1 MKRFLST
8 VVMLAL
14 AIVIGF
20 WLGSTNIL
28 DGTKIGDALSFITEK
43 IPVPQDWK
51 ISLPD
56 ESESSMPQVPNN
68 KAAESSSSVPATIDE
83 EDETSTIDYV
93 AIEDHILELLN
104 DLRQEKNL
112 NALKPN
118 EQLKKASRQRAKET
132 KESFAHT
139 RPDGRETAT
148 IFEEPEY
155 EYVYQL
161 VGENIGMATY
171 YLDEEGM
178 AELMFDGWKNSPG
191 HYENMVRENFE
202 EIGIGVYYDGET
214 LYAAQLFGTPR

>member
-139 RPDGRETAT
+139 RPDEREMAT

-202 EIGIGVYYDGET
+202 EIGIGVYYAGET

>member
-20 WLGSTNIL
+20 WLGSTNVL

-51 ISLPD
+51 ILLPD

-139 RPDGRETAT
+139 RPDGREMAT

-178 AELMFDGWKNSPG
+178 AELMFGGWKNSPG

>member
-139 RPDGRETAT
+139 RPDGREMAT

-161 VGENIGMATY
+161 VGENIGVATY

>member
-8 VVMLAL
+8 VIMLAL
-14 AIVIGF
+14 AILIGF
-20 WLGSTNIL
+20 WLGSTNVL
-28 DGTKIGDALSFITEK
+28 NGTKVGEALSFVTEK
-43 IPVPQDWK
+43 VPVPQGWGS
-51 ISLPD
+51 SLPD
-56 ESESSMPQVPNN
+56 ESESSTPHLPNN
-68 KAAESSSSVPATIDE
+68 KAEESSSSVPAINDE
-83 EDETSTIDYV
+83 ENETATIDYK
-93 AIEDHILELLN
+93 AIEDRILELLN

-112 NALKPN
+112 NELKSN
-118 EQLKKASRQRAKET
+118 DQLKKASRQRAKET

-139 RPDGRETAT
+139 RPDGREMAT

-155 EYVYQL
+155 EYTYQL
-161 VGENIGMATY
+161 VGENIGLATY
-171 YLDEEGM
+171 YLDEKGM

>member
-139 RPDGRETAT
+139 RPDEREMAT

>member
-139 RPDGRETAT
+139 RPDGREMAT

-202 EIGIGVYYDGET
+202 EIGIRVYYDGET

>member
-139 RPDGRETAT
+139 RPDGREMAT

>member
-28 DGTKIGDALSFITEK
+28 DGTKIGEALSFITEK

-56 ESESSMPQVPNN
+56 ELESSMPQVPNN

-139 RPDGRETAT
+139 RPDGREMAT

-161 VGENIGMATY
+161 VGENVGMATY

-202 EIGIGVYYDGET
+202 EISIGVYYDGET

>member
-28 DGTKIGDALSFITEK
+28 DGTKIGEALSFITEK

-139 RPDGRETAT
+139 RPDGREMAT

-161 VGENIGMATY
+161 VGENIGVATY

>member
-28 DGTKIGDALSFITEK
+28 DGTKLGDALSFITEK

-139 RPDGRETAT
+139 RPDEREMAT